1 MQGGGGGLVAVA
13 VVVVVTIA
21 TLRSRT
27 RMHRSIST
35 LRGALRGA
43 TAVFVCAP

>member
-1 MQGGGGGLVAVA
+1 VAVA